1 MVKRFLDWLLRRDS
15 SVETPAPV
23 VLPFVTSKIH
33 VRNYRVDLATED
45 GVIFVYV
52 NGRMVGG
59 FPDETWAMEAAC
71 YRLEQLHHAQASHRP
86 AA

>member
-1 MVKRFLDWLLRRDS
+1 MWKRFIEWLS
-15 SVETPAPV
+15 GVQAVEVKPVTASVGNGI
-23 VLPFVTSKIH
+23 IH
-33 VRNYRVDLATED
+33 VQNYRVDLATDD
-45 GVIFVYV
+45 GVVFAYV

-71 YRLEQLHHAQASHRP
+71 YRLEQLHYAKASQTS